1 MSIESVMPSN
11 LLSLCRPL
19 LLLPGRQEGSM
30 RRQRRRES
38 LNKSILSG
46 RLNHNDS
53 DSVSVPEWL
62 VFSGCALVCHSSFQK
77 DQTKMQTSYTANLV
91 SLTEITGCWP
101 TSSVPVFYLGSQLT
115 LFPNLFLQVGTAIWK
130 FYPMKSDRMLIYFT
144 SKFLREEISFLSS
157 MPSISCSRWWPRF
170 LGFDRLSRG
179 KMPESLSHRVEQ
191 SCPVAS
197 NIKLALLLTQE

>member
-1 MSIESVMPSN
+1 MESLQFSSVQLLSHVLLFVTPWAAARQASLSITISWSLLSLMSIESVMPSN

-77 DQTKMQTSYTANLV
+77 YQTEMQTSYTANLV
-91 SLTEITGCWP
+91 SLTEITGC
-101 TSSVPVFYLGSQLT
+101 
-115 LFPNLFLQVGTAIWK
+115 
-130 FYPMKSDRMLIYFT
+130 
-144 SKFLREEISFLSS
+144 
-157 MPSISCSRWWPRF
+157 
-170 LGFDRLSRG
+170 
-179 KMPESLSHRVEQ
+179 
-191 SCPVAS
+191 
-197 NIKLALLLTQE
+197 